1 MALLRLYSL
10 LLLMA
15 PVHGQWWSAFLGK
28 AQEMTT
34 QPPTTVPTTTQ
45 VLWTTEGTE
54 VGQVGTQMEV
64 FTTAPVQSTLLQRIQ
79 EPAGAGTTE
88 IKPKAKKIYLK
99 MWKSRGELVWSVLG
113 DVVVSVLFPWGDS
126 VQKVLLLVLHISCL
140 HFQ

>member
-34 QPPTTVPTTTQ
+34 QPPTTEVLTTTK
-45 VLWTTEGTE
+45 VFWTMEGTE
-54 VGQVGTQMEV
+54 VGQVGTQTEV
-64 FTTAPVQSTLLQRIQ
+64 YTTAPVQSTPLQSTQ

-88 IKPKAKKIYLK
+88 IKPNAKKRPLK
-99 MWKSRGELVWSVLG
+99 MWKSRGELFCAVQESRKTWSVLG
-113 DVVVSVLFPWGDS
+113 DVVFPVSFPFGILS
-126 VQKVLLLVLHISCL
+126 
-140 HFQ
+140 